1 MKNTRIIVGC
11 VIITLAYVLFLNPHS
26 ISVGGVTGLAVAL
39 NRSFHIPYTP
49 MLVVFNITLFI
60 AGIKV
65 KGWAYTVRSFLAM
78 LLVGIL
84 LDIPYPSLTTAFSK
98 SACMVIGSVCSGIG
112 YGLVISAD
120 TSTGGSD
127 QLALIIQKRLPN
139 LSAGTIMTIFDGVVV
154 LFDWAL
160 GGSFLFSVIAVI
172 LCNGAIDLTD
182 MAVNGKAA
190 PTWLSKSMSW
200 YKRMSPQVR
209 YAMCIFIFC
218 EISIL
223 MMLRGTI
230 IT

>member
-1 MKNTRIIVGC
+1 MKNTRIISGI
-11 VIITLAYVLFLNPHS
+11 VIITLAYVLFLNPYS

-49 MLVVFNITLFI
+49 MLIVFNIALFI

-78 LLVGIL
+78 LLVGVL
-84 LDIPYPSLTTAFSK
+84 LDLPYPALTPAFSMTT
-98 SACMVIGSVCSGIG
+98 CMVIGSVCSGVG

-127 QLALIIQKRLPN
+127 QLALIIQKCLPRL
-139 LSAGTIMTIFDGVVV
+139 STGTIMTIFDGVVV

-160 GGSFLFSVIAVI
+160 GGSLLFSVIAVL

-182 MAVNGKAA
+182 MAVNEKAA
-190 PTWLSKSMSW
+190 PVWLSKSLNW
-200 YKRMSPQVR
+200 YKRMSPQLR
-209 YAMCIFIFC
+209 YAMCILIVC
-218 EISIL
+218 EISIV
-223 MMLRGTI
+223 MMLRGTLSM
-230 IT
+230 